1 VPLYSYRLLRR
12 QFRPIFRRQKLNPPK
27 PNTGT
32 LPTKMPTPPV
42 LRERRDCPPGH
53 YHIFTGCNMAGPIRW
68 GGRTLEELKALVVP
82 DTPSVKWQPAPH
94 SEETLRCVFPSIEG
108 HSVGDYC
115 LLFGFQLAEENTL
128 KIKAAL
134 RHRQTNTII
143 LLTGKNQH
151 YDGERAYPSVMTG
164 WYVHASDMIAPSC
177 FWNAFKA
184 C

>member
-1 VPLYSYRLLRR
+1 
-12 QFRPIFRRQKLNPPK
+12 
-27 PNTGT
+27 
-32 LPTKMPTPPV
+32 
-42 LRERRDCPPGH
+42 
-53 YHIFTGCNMAGPIRW
+53 MAGPIRW

-82 DTPSVKWQPAPH
+82 DTPSVGWQPASH
-94 SEETLRCVFPSIEG
+94 SEETLRRVFPSIEG

-115 LLFGFQLAEENTL
+115 LLFGFQFAEENTL

-143 LLTGKNQH
+143 LLTGKNQE
-151 YDGERAYPSVMTG
+151 YDGERSYPSIVDG
-164 WYVHASDMIAPSC
+164 WHVHASDLIAPAC